1 MSEKNFSKIF
11 QISKIIQFCIF
22 VGLEIL
28 FFVVLF
34 CNPSL
39 SKQLYSNKTLLIL
52 CALFWV
58 FMVFMFLCFLCDF
71 FHLKRFAVENHA
83 LNKAAYLD
91 TLTGIP
97 NRHGLDMVF
106 QTYDTP
112 ESFSSVGCLLT
123 TITNLKEINETRGH
137 QSGDVTIQGFC
148 SIFEKVGD
156 AYGVVGRN
164 SGNEYVLIINNCS
177 DLRMKQFIEDLNHH
191 LEEYNKDNSETP
203 IRVKHAYILNSEMK
217 AETFIQLLAATYN
230 KLHA

>member
-1 MSEKNFSKIF
+1 MAEKSFSKMF
-11 QISKIIQFCIF
+11 RMSKIIQFCIF

-28 FFVVLF
+28 FFIVLF

-52 CALFWV
+52 CALFWIL
-58 FMVFMFLCFLCDF
+58 MVFMLLCFLCDF
-71 FHLKRFAVENHA
+71 FHLRRFAEENHA
-83 LNKAAYLD
+83 LNRAAYLD

-97 NRHGLDMVF
+97 NRHGLDLFF

-112 ESFSSVGCLLT
+112 ESFSTVGCLLT

-137 QSGDVTIQGFC
+137 QSGDVIIQGFC
-148 SIFEKVGD
+148 SIFEQVGD

-164 SGNEYVLIINNCS
+164 SGNEYVLIVNNCT
-177 DLRMKQFIEDLNHH
+177 DTLMKQFIEDLNRH
-191 LEEYNKDNSETP
+191 LIEYNRKNPESP
-203 IRVKHAYILNSEMK
+203 ICVKHAYILNSEMK
-217 AETFIQLLAATYN
+217 AATFIQLLAATYN